1 VADVSLESIYD
12 ALPQNVL
19 DWIVMKWSGGLLRVK
34 VGKNLCSGDIV
45 LPLLTLENSEEES
58 VVVIIALWECDL
70 VLDAIFSKLLEM
82 GLFLFAKVN
91 LREDQSLVLS
101 VLESKELLGQGWL
114 KIEAFRRDLVYSFE
128 LFNCLVV

>member
-1 VADVSLESIYD
+1 MADVSLESIYD